1 MAISGAIAAMA
12 GVSEVAG
19 IHHRLRLDISIGYGF
34 TGIIIALLGRLHPAG
49 VILAAIFFGALV
61 NGALGMQIE
70 TGVPVALVN
79 AIQGI
84 TMIFLLTA
92 DVLSRYQIGRVG
104 ARV

>member
-1 MAISGAIAAMA
+1 
-12 GVSEVAG
+12 
-19 IHHRLRLDISIGYGF
+19 
-34 TGIIIALLGRLHPAG
+34 
-49 VILAAIFFGALV
+49 
-61 NGALGMQIE
+61 MQIE